1 MTFYILLSNTLV
13 IHSCACDLQ
22 GLRGEMSFSLS
33 FVTIGVDV
41 PLAIVAT
48 IAFASSSSLSLSS
61 FPSSISLF
69 LLCISYFDSSIFSVS
84 AFTSSISPAFLSVSF
99 FTSSTYFPRFSQ
111 RFCLVPFHPF
121 LRIRFL
127 LVSLWYIFVIH
138 HFSGKCEISDVTL
151 WGGLCGSV

>member
-61 FPSSISLF
+61 FSSSISLF
-69 LLCISYFDSSIFSVS
+69 LLSILPFS
-84 AFTSSISPAFLSVSF
+84 
-99 FTSSTYFPRFSQ
+99 
-111 RFCLVPFHPF
+111 PF
-121 LRIRFL
+121 LLLLLPFPPLFYPFLFL
-127 LVSLWYIFVIH
+127 LLLHTFPVSLNDSALCLFIPSYVFVFCSFLCGISDIFVIH